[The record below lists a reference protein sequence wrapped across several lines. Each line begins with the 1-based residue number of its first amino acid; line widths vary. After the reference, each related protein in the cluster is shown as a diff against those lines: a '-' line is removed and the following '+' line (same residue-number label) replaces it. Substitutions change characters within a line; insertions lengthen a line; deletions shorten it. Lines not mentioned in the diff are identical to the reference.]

1 MEKQKNNF
9 FSNHNKMIKI
19 ALVLYIAIAVAIT
32 GTSVAWFV
40 TNKKVEVAPT
50 DDISITAD
58 ARVEISMDGEIWGSS
73 LQMTPN
79 ITQYAD
85 VSGDGIDFWFPRY
98 LSDSDEVDLGN
109 KDAFEHVNT
118 LEAGKSD
125 PYFITLRLKVRSATA
140 LDLYLDGTIKDGKCA
155 SYVAPKETTKVQGEG
170 GTSAYTRPSPL
181 NSELS
186 ADYIAAATR
195 VAFVEVAEGVE
206 VLRSLWIPNDKTQL
220 YYAANGIPHIN
231 TTGEREAY
239 GYLRLNEDEM
249 ENHMY
254 SIEDMLSGSIIIGN
268 PQSQDTVENADGI
281 MIPPTIGMNKPI
293 LSFDGSKLEEKE
305 LVIRIWIEGT
315 DREANAALNGGD
327 MIYKFAFTGIVKD
340 TPEEQELTYRAD
352 GLFYGSDAAT
362 DLVYSINGI
371 DWSAYSNETL
381 KNVIFDDTSKFYVR
395 KKETVAYKAGVV
407 YCVDREEYA
416 VTPLGN
422 DQS

>member
-1 MEKQKNNF
+1 MEKQKNKF
-9 FSNHNKMIKI
+9 LSNHKKMIKI
-19 ALVLYIAIAVAIT
+19 ALVLYIVIAVAIT

-50 DDISITAD
+50 DDISIIAD
-58 ARVEISMDGEIWGSS
+58 TRVEISTDGAVWGSS

-109 KDAFEHVNT
+109 KDAFDHVNT
-118 LEAGKSD
+118 LEVGKSD

-170 GTSAYTRPSPL
+170 GILAYTRPSPL

-195 VAFVEVAEGVE
+195 VAFVEVTEGVE
-206 VLRSLWIPNDKTQL
+206 VLRTLWIPNDKTQL
-220 YYAANGIPHIN
+220 YYDSNGIPRIN

-239 GYLRLNEDEM
+239 GYLRLNEDAM
-249 ENHMY
+249 ENQMY

-268 PQSQDTVENADGI
+268 PQSREVVENVDGTI
-281 MIPPTIGMNKPI
+281 IPPTIGMTKPI

-305 LVIRIWIEGT
+305 LLIRIWIEGT

-327 MIYKFAFTGIVKD
+327 MVYKFAFTGIVKD
-340 TPEEQELTYRAD
+340 TPEEQELTYND
-352 GLFYGSDAAT
+352 NGLFYGSDAAT
-362 DLVYSINGI
+362 DLIYSINGI
-371 DWSAYSNETL
+371 DWDSYSNETL
-381 KNVIFDDTSKFYVR
+381 KNAVPEDVKKFYVR
-395 KKETVAYKAGVV
+395 KKETVAYKAGAV
-407 YCVDREEYA
+407 YCIDKEA
-416 VTPLGN
+416 KSVTALKN
-422 DQS
+422 EQS